1 MLLSYCKYQLCYDSS
16 PRPNTCRWIVHYSST
31 PAEHVYLNYSY
42 RIVLAHKGATLE
54 KSQLD
59 LHWAGLS
66 YICVFIK
73 DVEIKIWFLRWCCG
87 PSVISQSIFNLPSP
101 KKGASASFLLGYFL
115 LQVLRAVLS
124 AEGGG
129 SSRPLRPS
137 LTKGFENRKNVRK
150 NIRNSFFYM
159 LARVIHA
166 ESNRVGLA
174 LLKVLAI
181 LWWEVSKPVLLLS
194 TGIIRIFLGCCHV
207 RRKESRKEISS
218 YISTFHPKRRPDLFQ
233 YIASETDFEETG
245 VCWQLFIRIPWRNG
259 KRHWMLLPKWLV
271 GLGEKRGRFARFPGQ
286 TRLRRCWSLL
296 FRFFKS
302 VCHKRW
308 PGRDF
313 LMIYSRPEKNWASV
327 S

>member
-1 MLLSYCKYQLCYDSS
+1 MWKSRYDFYGDVAA
-16 PRPNTCRWIVHYSST
+16 RAW
-31 PAEHVYLNYSY
+31 YLNQY
-42 RIVLAHKGATLE
+42 L
-54 KSQLD
+54 
-59 LHWAGLS
+59 
-66 YICVFIK
+66 IC
-73 DVEIKIWFLRWCCG
+73 R
-87 PSVISQSIFNLPSP
+87 PP
-101 KKGASASFLLGYFL
+101 KRERRLLFYWVTSCSRYYEQFCL
-115 LQVLRAVLS
+115 LRAVEALDHW
-124 AEGGG
+124 GHL
-129 SSRPLRPS
+129 LRKVLKTEKMS
-137 LTKGFENRKNVRK
+137 EKISETRK